1 MSACSRCGAQFSC
14 GMVDGDTREP
24 CWCTGLPAL
33 PADALIAPAEGTE
46 MQNCLCPTCLALK
59 IASLRSA
66 IE

>member
-1 MSACSRCGAQFSC
+1 
-14 GMVDGDTREP
+14 MVDGDTREP